1 MPTPEESARQRI
13 DAALRAAGWAVQDR
27 AAVNLWAA
35 PGVAVREFPLK
46 PGYGEA
52 EQHRIVADVERR
64 LSVVDELEATVAA
77 NLERAE
83 RLQQAIL
90 RRAFAGQL
98 VPQDPNEE
106 PAGVL
111 LERIRAE
118 RLTAPSANQGR
129 RGRKRSQ
136 AAATVPLP
144 GLAAA
149 G

>member
-1 MPTPEESARQRI
+1 MPTPEEAARQRI

-64 LSVVDELEATVAA
+64 LSVVDELEGTVAA
-77 NLERAE
+77 NLKRAE
-83 RLQQAIL
+83 RLRQAIL

-98 VPQDPNEE
+98 VPQDPSDE
-106 PAGVL
+106 PASAL
-111 LERIRAE
+111 LDRVRANRAATMSATRRAE
-118 RLTAPSANQGR
+118 RGR
-129 RGRKRSQ
+129 RAKM
-136 AAATVPLP
+136 PLEP
-144 GLAAA
+144 QRELF
-149 G
+149 